1 MSAQQTL
8 ALPLPAAST
17 TVAINA
23 RCSLRIEAD
32 QRVIVVAGLPVHHY
46 RAEDAVAEAYAMVFL
61 VQSGFAQQNEVARA
75 FARSVRSVRRY
86 QRRYA
91 QGGMAALGCEE
102 GWRRGRRRIS
112 GKRLRS
118 IDVLKSQGMS
128 NRAIAH
134 RLGVTEKAIRKLV
147 GVSQPPASAQLALAG
162 ITSAAAAEPSASGV
176 LFATSTGGDVDRA
189 TPSTTDRA
197 GEPDPITALGDDD
210 EPVPMS
216 LDRDASDRSFDRQL
230 AHLGLLDDAAPLFRE
245 GSAVPA
251 VGVLLALPC
260 LIESGL
266 LRVSRKLYG
275 EIGPAFYGLR
285 TTLLTL
291 LFMAL
296 LRIKRP
302 EHLKERDPAAFGR
315 LLGLDRAPEVKTL
328 RRRLTRLAAQ
338 HCAEQLGAELARLR
352 LNQRG
357 HLMGFLYVD
366 GHVRAYHGQ
375 RPIASKAYVARRHL
389 AMPASTD
396 YWINDSSGD
405 PLLVITGEVDAALT
419 KAMPRLLREV
429 REVVG
434 EQKVTIVF
442 DRGGWSPKLFA
453 TMIKDGFD
461 VLTYRKG
468 RCRRINERR
477 FVRRRAV
484 LDGCS
489 VDYFLHDEPVRLIN
503 GKLRLRQVTRLC
515 DDGHQTTVITSRWDM
530 RDIEVAYRMFE
541 RWRQENFFKYMREEF
556 LLDALIDYQIEPED
570 PTRTIPNPERRALD
584 KQIQA
589 ARADL
594 AKLEREYGAAAAANA
609 EQRRPTIRGFKIAH
623 GKLGKQLRTARNRLA
638 QFSAQRQEVPK
649 RVEVRD
655 VSERAMVKLA
665 TERKHLSDIIKM
677 VAYQAE
683 SDLLALLRPHYARA
697 DQEGRTLL
705 HELFATAGDIRA
717 SESELQITL
726 APLSSPH
733 RTHAA
738 QALCEMLDQ
747 TATIFPG
754 SHLRMRFAVR
764 PPPRIGLAF
773 PGSPAERSTAT
784 AADPAPEQHQNRTF
798 WA

>member
-1 MSAQQTL
+1 MSAQQAL
-8 ALPLPAAST
+8 ALPLPAASN
-17 TVAINA
+17 TVVINA

-32 QRVIVVAGLPVHHY
+32 QRVIVMAGLPVHHY
-46 RAEDAVAEAYAMVFL
+46 GAEDAVAEAYAMVFL
-61 VQSGFAQQNEVARA
+61 VESGFAQQTDVARA
-75 FARSVRSVRRY
+75 FARSVRTVRRY
-86 QRRYA
+86 QGRYV
-91 QGGMAALGCEE
+91 QGGMAALGREE

-112 GKRLRS
+112 GKRLRG
-118 IDVLKSQGMS
+118 IEMLKSQGMS

-134 RLGVTEKAIRKLV
+134 RLGVSEKAIRKLV
-147 GVSQPPASAQLALAG
+147 GPSKSADSAQLAFAG
-162 ITSAAAAEPSASGV
+162 MTAAAGTPPPTRMPSAK
-176 LFATSTGGDVDRA
+176 STGDDADRA
-189 TPSTTDRA
+189 TPSAQDRA
-197 GEPDPITALGDDD
+197 GDHDPITASADDG

-216 LDRDASDRSFDRQL
+216 LDRDASDRTFDRQL
-230 AHLGLLDDAAPLFRE
+230 AYLGLLNDAAPLFRA
-245 GSAVPA
+245 GSSVPG

-260 LIESGL
+260 LVESGL
-266 LRVSRKLYG
+266 FRIGRKLYG

-291 LFMAL
+291 LLMAL

-328 RRRLTRLAAQ
+328 RRRLTRLAAH
-338 HCAEQLGAELARLR
+338 HCAEQLGAGLARLR
-352 LNQRG
+352 VDQRG

-375 RPIASKAYVARRHL
+375 RAIASKAYVARRHL

-396 YWINDSSGD
+396 YWINDRSGD
-405 PLLVITGEVDAALT
+405 PLLVITGEVNAALT
-419 KAMPRLLREV
+419 KALPRLLREV
-429 REVVG
+429 RDLVG
-434 EQKVTIVF
+434 EQRVTIVF
-442 DRGGWSPKLFA
+442 DRGGWSPKLFR

-461 VLTYRKG
+461 LLTYRKG

-477 FVRRRAV
+477 FIRRRAEV
-484 LDGCS
+484 DGRG
-489 VDYFLHDEPVRLIN
+489 VDYLLHDQPVGFLK

-515 DDGHQTTVITSRWDM
+515 DDGHQTQVITSRWDL

-584 KQIQA
+584 KEIHA

-594 AKLEREYGAAAAANA
+594 AKLEREYGAAAADNA
-609 EQRRPTIRGFKIAH
+609 EQRRPTMRGFKVAH
-623 GKLGKQLRTARNRLA
+623 GRLGKQLRKARARVA
-638 QFSAQRQEVPK
+638 QLFEQRRDVPK
-649 RVEVRD
+649 RVEIRD
-655 VSERAMVKLA
+655 LNEPAVVKLA
-665 TERKHLSDIIKM
+665 TERKHLTDIIKM

-683 SDLLALLRPHYARA
+683 SDLLALLRPHYARV

-705 HELFATAGDIRA
+705 HELFASAGDIRV
-717 SESELQITL
+717 SDSELHITL

-738 QALCEMLDQ
+738 HALCEMLDQ

-754 SHLRMRFAVR
+754 SRLRIRFAVQS
-764 PPPRIGLAF
+764 PPRIGLAF
-773 PGSPAERSTAT
+773 PGSPVERSTAT
-784 AADPAPEQHQNRTF
+784 TAAPVP
-798 WA
+798 